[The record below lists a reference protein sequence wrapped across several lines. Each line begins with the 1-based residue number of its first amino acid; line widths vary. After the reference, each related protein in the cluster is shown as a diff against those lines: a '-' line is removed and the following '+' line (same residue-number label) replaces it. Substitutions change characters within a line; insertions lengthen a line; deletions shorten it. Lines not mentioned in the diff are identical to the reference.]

1 MYNSHTLPPP
11 SSIVSDHRP
20 LRLTSSAATPQ
31 PTGECCFPTGE
42 NQRCS
47 CQSFHHNRTVPGSQC
62 DCEHLACFHVHTHS
76 SSLQDGPST
85 SNHAQIASITALANR
100 VQRLEEAVQQE
111 RALRETLLADEQR
124 ARERDVRIL
133 REALHP
139 FYRSEEEMRRKLV
152 EVEDRIDGTY
162 DEQLRLK
169 DRIVAL
175 DDANMALEK
184 RMEDTAASKPKRRRT
199 NNPNTNGI
207 NGVSHDSRSDVNEG
221 TSARSSSQ
229 GQLSPLAISSGAISP
244 KGPGLLLTE
253 PEEPRSSGILN
264 LVDLPEPPQNVF
276 ENGRTPREL
285 TPREEP
291 RSSGFLE
298 ISLAERLASKFA
310 SPPPRDFATA
320 TSVQAFAPQ
329 HSLYSREAPAHVL
342 PLISS
347 QIAVATRSNWTPVTE
362 ESPTDGSVRKRK
374 WDDELRPLDV
384 LANLSAASPMV

>member
-11 SSIVSDHRP
+11 SSIVSEHRP
-20 LRLTSSAATPQ
+20 LCLTSSAATPQ
-31 PTGECCFPTGE
+31 PNGECRFPTGE

-47 CQSFHHNRTVPGSQC
+47 CQSFHHNRTIAGSQC
-62 DCEHLACFHVHTHS
+62 DCDHLACFHVHRQ
-76 SSLQDGPST
+76 SSLLQDRLST
-85 SNHAQIASITALANR
+85 SNQTQLATITALANR
-100 VQRLEEAVQQE
+100 VQRLEETVQQE
-111 RALRETLLADEQR
+111 RALRETLLADERR
-124 ARERDVRIL
+124 AREREVRIL

-184 RMEDTAASKPKRRRT
+184 RLEDTAASKPKRRRT

-207 NGVSHDSRSDVNEG
+207 NGMSHGSRSDING
-221 TSARSSSQ
+221 AASAQSSSQ

-298 ISLAERLASKFA
+298 ISLAERLASKF
-310 SPPPRDFATA
+310 SSSPPRDFAVTK
-320 TSVQAFAPQ
+320 SVQAFAPH
-329 HSLYSREAPAHVL
+329 HSLYSRESSAHIL
-342 PLISS
+342 PLMSS
-347 QIAVATRSNWTPVTE
+347 QIEEATRSNRTPATE
-362 ESPTDGSVRKRK
+362 GSPTEGSARKRK

>member
-11 SSIVSDHRP
+11 SSIVSEHRP
-20 LRLTSSAATPQ
+20 LRLVSSVATSQ
-31 PTGECCFPTGE
+31 PHGECRFPIGE

-47 CQSFHHNRTVPGSQC
+47 CQSFHHNRTVQGSQC
-62 DCEHLACFHVHTHS
+62 DCEHQACFHVHHQS
-76 SSLQDGPST
+76 SSLHEGLST
-85 SNHAQIASITALANR
+85 SNQSQLANLTALANR

-111 RALRETLLADEQR
+111 RALRETLLADERR
-124 ARERDVRIL
+124 AREREVRIL

-139 FYRSEEEMRRKLV
+139 FYRSEEEMRRKLI
-152 EVEDRIDGTY
+152 EVEDRIEGTY

-169 DRIVAL
+169 DRLVAL

-184 RMEDTAASKPKRRRT
+184 RLEDAAASKPKRRRA
-199 NNPNTNGI
+199 NKSNTNGI
-207 NGVSHDSRSDVNEG
+207 NGISHDSRSDTNG
-221 TSARSSSQ
+221 AASAPSSSQ

-244 KGPGLLLTE
+244 KGPSLLLSE

-264 LVDLPEPPQNVF
+264 LVDLPGPPRNVF
-276 ENGRTPREL
+276 ENARTPREL

-298 ISLAERLASKFA
+298 ISLAERLASKFS
-310 SPPPRDFATA
+310 SPPPRDFAIT
-320 TSVQAFAPQ
+320 TSVQAFAPH
-329 HSLYSREAPAHVL
+329 HSLYSRESSTHIL

-347 QIAVATRSNWTPVTE
+347 QNETVARSNGILFRE
-362 ESPTDGSVRKRK
+362 GSPTDASARKRK